1 MWLSATVLLSNQRRA
16 ARVARGFPTANHQVP
31 RKMSQHSQFAL
42 LGTRRFLPFFVTQ
55 LLGAFNDN
63 IFKQSL
69 ILAILYKLAISGDK
83 SIFTNLCALLFILPF
98 FLFSALGGQFG
109 EKFAKD
115 ALIRAIK
122 LAEVAIMAVGA
133 LGFFFDSLPL
143 LFLALFAMGTHSALF
158 GPVKYSILPQ
168 VLREDELVG
177 GNALVEMGTFLAILA
192 GTISAGVMMSAER
205 YEPVVACAIVLT
217 ACLGYLASRN
227 IPRAAAALPEL
238 ALDWNIFRQS
248 WRIMRLGLGQR
259 PSVSRSLVGNSWF
272 WFLGAVYLTQI
283 PAYSKELLHGDE
295 SVVTLILTVFS
306 VGIAL
311 GSMLCERLS
320 GGKVEIGLVPF
331 GSIGLTLFGL
341 LLWWHSGGFPQGAA
355 PHDWLAL
362 LGHGQAWLILGDILG
377 IGLFG
382 GFYIVPLY
390 ALIQARTAENE
401 RARVIAANNILNALF
416 MVVSAI
422 ASILF
427 LSVAGLSIPELFL
440 VVSLMN
446 VAVNSYIFKI
456 VPEFTMR
463 FLVWLLGHSLYRV
476 EHKGLE
482 AIPEEGPAVLVCNHV
497 SFVDA
502 LLIGGAVR
510 RPVRFVMYYKIY
522 QLPVL
527 NFIFRT
533 AGTVPIAARHEDLLV
548 YDAAFKRIAEYLK
561 NGEVVCIFPE
571 GKLTGDGELNE
582 FRGGIERILEENPV
596 PVIPMA
602 LQGLWGSFFSRDPA
616 KGFFRRFWSRIRLV
630 AGAPLS
636 PDLAD
641 RQTLQLQV
649 AELRGDAR

>member
-1 MWLSATVLLSNQRRA
+1 MT
-16 ARVARGFPTANHQVP
+16 P
-31 RKMSQHSQFAL
+31 HSQFTL
-42 LGTRRFLPFFVTQ
+42 LGTRRFLPFFLTQ

-69 ILAILYKLAISGDK
+69 ILAILYKLSSGAD
-83 SIFTNLCALLFILPF
+83 SSLLVNLCALLFILPF

-115 ALIRAIK
+115 RLIRTIK
-122 LAEVAIMAVGA
+122 FAEILIMLAGA
-133 LGFFFDSLPL
+133 AGVLLNNLPL
-143 LFLALFAMGTHSALF
+143 MLAVLFCMGTQSALF

-168 VLREDELVG
+168 HLREDELVG

-192 GTISAGVMMSAER
+192 GTIGAGIMMASSGYASLVAGT
-205 YEPVVACAIVLT
+205 VVTVAV
-217 ACLGYLASRN
+217 LGYLASRG
-227 IPRAAAALPEL
+227 IPRAHAALPEL
-238 ALDWNIFRQS
+238 VLDWNIFRQS
-248 WRIMRLGLGQR
+248 WRIMRLGLVEQR
-259 PSVSRSLVGNSWF
+259 PAVSRSLLGSSWF

-283 PAYSKELLHGDE
+283 PAYAKQWLYGDE

-311 GSMLCERLS
+311 GSMLCERMS
-320 GGKVEIGLVPF
+320 GHKVEIGLVPF
-331 GSIGLTLFGL
+331 GSIGLTLFGV
-341 LLWWHSGGFPQGAA
+341 LLWWHSGGFPQGAQA
-355 PHDWLAL
+355 HDWLAV
-362 LGHGQAWLILGDILG
+362 LGHGQAWWILSSILG

-390 ALIQARTAENE
+390 ALIQSRTAEHE

-427 LSVAGLSIPELFL
+427 LSVAELSIPQLFL

-446 VAVNSYIFKI
+446 VAVNSYIFKL
-456 VPEFTMR
+456 VPEFSMR
-463 FLVWLLGHSLYRV
+463 FLIWLLGHSMYRV
-476 EHKGLE
+476 EHQGLD

-502 LLIGGAVR
+502 LLVGGAVR

-522 QLPVL
+522 NLPVL

-533 AGTVPIAARHEDLLV
+533 AGTVPIAGRNEDLLI
-548 YDAAFKRIAEYLK
+548 YDAAFKKIAEYLR
-561 NGEVVCIFPE
+561 NGELVCIFPE
-571 GKLTGDGELNE
+571 GKLTGDGEINE
-582 FRGGIERILEENPV
+582 FKSGIERILAENPV

-602 LQGLWGSFFSRDPA
+602 LQGLWGSFFSRDPR
-616 KGFFRRFWSRIRLV
+616 KRLFRRLWSRIKLV
-630 AGAPLS
+630 AGAPLGAEQ
-636 PDLAD
+636 AD
-641 RQTLQLQV
+641 RQLLQAQV
-649 AELRGDAR
+649 AALRGEVR